1 MDWSLIVLNDN
12 AKKWVE
18 ALRSEKYKQQTK
30 SYLRVGNKFCCLGVA
45 CDLYQKEVGDLK
57 ELASGS
63 DDRYY
68 YNGMA
73 SYLPEIVQNWLGI
86 STWSGSY
93 NDDSGLRFRLDLA
106 SQNDSGK
113 TFEEIADI
121 IEAEPVGLFV

>member
-1 MDWSLIVLNDN
+1 MLNDN